1 MPYAFLDTISQD
13 VRHALRL
20 IARKPGFAAIVTLTL
35 ALGIGA
41 NTAVFSIVEAVL
53 LRPLPYK
60 DSSRLVSI
68 WLRNVHETGTS
79 KMFDS
84 LRDYRAFARARSFEQ
99 TAAATWA
106 NGGRLLRGYGPTQG
120 VLAMPVSES
129 FFALLGADA
138 ALGRTFTPDDLQRGC
153 SVVISDRLWRGPLGG
168 DRAIVGKS
176 ITLDDRSCA
185 VLGVMPPSFT
195 FYPTVAQAWML
206 LIPDFSPPPDKIPL
220 GIFARLRPGV
230 TIAQAQAEVSALHT
244 ALNRGD
250 GQERDLAPLV
260 ADLHEEFTFLAEAR
274 LRATLWI
281 LLAAVAFV
289 LLIVCLNVANLLLGQ
304 AFGRRR
310 EFAVRAAL
318 GSGRARL
325 ARQLFTEG
333 LLLAASGGA
342 AGIAVAFA
350 AIRYFRAAAPI
361 EMPPGADARLSWP
374 VLGFTVAI
382 SVATAL
388 LFGALP
394 AWRASRLDPIASL
407 RAGPGSAQ
415 AAPQR
420 LMKMLIAVEMSLSLV
435 LLTGAGLLMQ
445 SALRMSSEPLGF
457 ESRGLVTASV
467 GLPEEGYRDAM
478 RLQFYDRVL
487 GALGENAALSTG
499 LPPYGLAIATLR
511 IAGQELSGAHYVGQ
525 QSVSPRYLR
534 VMNEPLL
541 RGREFTDRDRASA
554 EPVAIVNQALA
565 RRYFPNSEPIGRRI
579 ALNDPSEANPWR
591 VIVGVVA
598 DEKRAG
604 GFDRVGWAEMPMVL
618 KPLAQDP
625 PRSAS
630 IVARG
635 SRADLR
641 RAVAAIDERAP
652 VGELETMDTRLSRML
667 AYPRFRA
674 ALLSAFAVF
683 AVLLASI
690 GLYGVLWQFVA
701 QRTPEIGV
709 RLAMGARSSD
719 VLRLIARQAGVP
731 LAAGLA
737 LGLAG
742 ASALSRSLVSVLYGV
757 QAGDPFTLVVVS
769 LALLG
774 AGTSAAYVP
783 ARRAARVDPM
793 TALRSE

>member
-1 MPYAFLDTISQD
+1 
-13 VRHALRL
+13 
-20 IARKPGFAAIVTLTL
+20 
-35 ALGIGA
+35 
-41 NTAVFSIVEAVL
+41 
-53 LRPLPYK
+53 
-60 DSSRLVSI
+60 
-68 WLRNVHETGTS
+68 
-79 KMFDS
+79 
-84 LRDYRAFARARSFEQ
+84 
-99 TAAATWA
+99 
-106 NGGRLLRGYGPTQG
+106 
-120 VLAMPVSES
+120 
-129 FFALLGADA
+129 
-138 ALGRTFTPDDLQRGC
+138 
-153 SVVISDRLWRGPLGG
+153 
-168 DRAIVGKS
+168 
-176 ITLDDRSCA
+176 
-185 VLGVMPPSFT
+185 
-195 FYPTVAQAWML
+195 
-206 LIPDFSPPPDKIPL
+206 
-220 GIFARLRPGV
+220 
-230 TIAQAQAEVSALHT
+230 
-244 ALNRGD
+244 
-250 GQERDLAPLV
+250 
-260 ADLHEEFTFLAEAR
+260 
-274 LRATLWI
+274 
-281 LLAAVAFV
+281 
-289 LLIVCLNVANLLLGQ
+289 
-304 AFGRRR
+304 
-310 EFAVRAAL
+310 
-318 GSGRARL
+318 
-325 ARQLFTEG
+325 
-333 LLLAASGGA
+333 
-342 AGIAVAFA
+342 
-350 AIRYFRAAAPI
+350 
-361 EMPPGADARLSWP
+361 
-374 VLGFTVAI
+374 
-382 SVATAL
+382 
-388 LFGALP
+388 
-394 AWRASRLDPIASL
+394 
-407 RAGPGSAQ
+407 
-415 AAPQR
+415 
-420 LMKMLIAVEMSLSLV
+420 
-435 LLTGAGLLMQ
+435 
-445 SALRMSSEPLGF
+445 
-457 ESRGLVTASV
+457 
-467 GLPEEGYRDAM
+467 
-478 RLQFYDRVL
+478 
-487 GALGENAALSTG
+487 
-499 LPPYGLAIATLR
+499 
-511 IAGQELSGAHYVGQ
+511 
-525 QSVSPRYLR
+525 
-534 VMNEPLL
+534 LL

-690 GLYGVLWQFVA
+690 GLYGVLGQFVA